1 MKINTLLTFLFLSAI
16 FCSCNNQKKL
26 QEYSYFN
33 DKLDSSHRVIT
44 NMEATIKVD
53 DRLSIRV
60 SALNPESAAP
70 YNMSIGT
77 SGATGGS
84 SSGGTTGTG
93 YLVEK
98 DGAIIFPE
106 LGKLKVEGQTLRE
119 LRDELVKKLEKYL
132 TNPVVTVQFAN
143 AKVLIMGEVGHPGD
157 LPISDGRL
165 TILEA
170 ITLTGDVLPIVGR
183 KDNILVIREENG
195 ERTFA
200 RVDIRSHNI
209 YKSPY
214 YYLKQN
220 DIVYVEAN
228 IQKMR
233 QQSLQIFTT
242 NFSLITTITT
252 LLTTVFLI
260 SNYIKK

>member
-1 MKINTLLTFLFLSAI
+1 MKINSLIGLLLIASI
-16 FCSCNNQKKL
+16 FSSCNNQKKL

-33 DKLDSSHRVIT
+33 DKLDSSHRVLT
-44 NMEATIKVD
+44 SMEATIKVD

-70 YNMSIGT
+70 YNMSVGT
-77 SGATGGS
+77 AGATGGS
-84 SSGGTTGTG
+84 SSGTTGTG

-98 DGAIIFPE
+98 DGTIIFPE

-143 AKVLIMGEVGHPGD
+143 AKVLIMGEVAHPGD
-157 LPISDGRL
+157 IPITDGRL

-170 ITLTGDVLPIVGR
+170 ITLSGDVLPIVGR
-183 KDNILVIREENG
+183 KDNVLVIREENG
-195 ERTFA
+195 ERTFN
-200 RVDIRSHNI
+200 RVDIRSHDI

-214 YYLKQN
+214 YFLKQN
-220 DIVYVEAN
+220 DLIYVEAN

-233 QQSLQIFTT
+233 QQTLQIFTT
-242 NFSLITTITT
+242 NISVFTTVTT